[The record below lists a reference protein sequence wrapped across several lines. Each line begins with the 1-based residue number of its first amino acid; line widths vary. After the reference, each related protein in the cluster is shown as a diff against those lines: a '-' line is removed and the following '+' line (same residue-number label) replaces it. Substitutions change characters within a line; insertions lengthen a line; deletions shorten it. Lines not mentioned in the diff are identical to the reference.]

1 MSIQETRVQSLGRED
16 PTNLG
21 ATEPVCAAPPLGLR
35 SGACAPQGEK
45 VRTAT
50 REEPRSPPAR
60 ESPPSNEDPGS
71 QRLQEQQKMNTALCL
86 DLALGVLK
94 RRSKQHPPGPVPVR
108 HEALRALHK
117 GKALGTAGVHGDRA
131 RSILKIFGEY

>member
-1 MSIQETRVQSLGRED
+1 MDSLSAEPPGTYVSIQETRVQSLGRED

-50 REEPRSPPAR
+50 REEPRSLPAR
-60 ESPPSNEDPGS
+60 ESPPSNEDPAQPEVTRTTKNEYSPVLGPCFGGF
-71 QRLQEQQKMNTALCL
+71 ETEVETASSRACSSEARGAAGPAQGQSLRN
-86 DLALGVLK
+86 G
-94 RRSKQHPPGPVPVR
+94 RR
-108 HEALRALHK
+108 AW
-117 GKALGTAGVHGDRA
+117 
-131 RSILKIFGEY
+131 